1 MAMDGNNWMNVG
13 SPLIHPVLCLKWV
26 ARHMTGFYL
35 EVIFYR
41 SHTRLNLLRAG
52 NCSKI
57 KIYSWE
63 NKISLFSISLV
74 RMLII
79 IHLPASNFTRYTWTK
94 IILGFLNTINFY
106 QELCNNSFQFQI
118 KLAECATCF
127 ILENNSQFKKNI
139 GTRLFWTFVY
149 GTLKQQDS
157 LML

>member
-1 MAMDGNNWMNVG
+1 M
-13 SPLIHPVLCLKWV
+13 
-26 ARHMTGFYL
+26 YL

-106 QELCNNSFQFQI
+106 QEYTELCNNSFQFQI
-118 KLAECATCF
+118 KLTECATCF
-127 ILENNSQFKKNI
+127 ILENNSQFFLKKYQYPSILNLSCMAHWSNR
-139 GTRLFWTFVY
+139 THWCCKQLPCP
-149 GTLKQQDS
+149 LK
-157 LML
+157 

>member
-1 MAMDGNNWMNVG
+1 M
-13 SPLIHPVLCLKWV
+13 
-26 ARHMTGFYL
+26 YL

-106 QELCNNSFQFQI
+106 QEYTELCNNSFQFQI

-127 ILENNSQFKKNI
+127 ILENNSQFFFKKI
-139 GTRLFWTFVY
+139 SVPVYFEPFVY
-149 GTLKQQDS
+149 DTLKQQSS